1 MAAVGLI
8 KLLGMKSSTYPLLA
22 ASDPTRI
29 AAMPLRP
36 TANTFHDLLMQHN
49 DALLRWVL
57 ARVGQP
63 KDQDDPA
70 RRAFV
75 EAAAEMQRRRGEPD
89 FSAWLYAAAVRVA
102 RRLSGGDGTP
112 QFLPEAALAGLLPE
126 MRSVLRLVARGGIG
140 VDEANLLLPMPLE
153 MVRRRLVHTRQ
164 STHSAAMRGNS
175 GRLSD

>member
-1 MAAVGLI
+1 
-8 KLLGMKSSTYPLLA
+8 
-22 ASDPTRI
+22 
-29 AAMPLRP
+29 MPLRP
-36 TANTFHDLLMQHN
+36 VAHTFHDLLMQHN

-63 KDQDDPA
+63 MDTDDPA

-102 RRLSGGDGTP
+102 RRLSGGDGTQQP
-112 QFLPEAALAGLLPE
+112 LPEAALTGLLPE
-126 MRSVLRLVARGGIG
+126 MRSLLRLVARGGIG
-140 VDEANLLLPMPLE
+140 VDEANLLLSMPLE

-164 STHSAAMRGNS
+164 GTQSAAMRGIP
-175 GRLSD
+175 GRLSN

>member
-1 MAAVGLI
+1 MN
-8 KLLGMKSSTYPLLA
+8 SSAFPLLA
-22 ASDPTRI
+22 ASDPTRF
-29 AAMPLRP
+29 AAVSLRP
-36 TANTFHDLLMQHN
+36 TARTFHDLLMQHN

-63 KDQDDPA
+63 TDANDPA

-102 RRLSGGDGTP
+102 RRLSSGDGTQLP
-112 QFLPEAALAGLLPE
+112 LPEAALTGLLPE

-140 VDEANLLLPMPLE
+140 IDEANLLLAMPLE
-153 MVRRRLVHTRQ
+153 TVRHRLVHTRQ
-164 STHSAAMRGNS
+164 CTHSAAMPGNS
-175 GRLSD
+175 GRLSN

>member
-1 MAAVGLI
+1 
-8 KLLGMKSSTYPLLA
+8 
-22 ASDPTRI
+22 
-29 AAMPLRP
+29 MPLRP
-36 TANTFHDLLMQHN
+36 AAHTFHDLLMQHN
-49 DALLRWVL
+49 DTLLRWVL

-63 KDQDDPA
+63 LDTDDPA

-102 RRLSGGDGTP
+102 RRLSGGDGT
-112 QFLPEAALAGLLPE
+112 QQLLPEAALTGLLPE

-140 VDEANLLLPMPLE
+140 VDEANLLLSMPLE

-164 STHSAAMRGNS
+164 GAHSAAMRGIP
-175 GRLSD
+175 GRFSN

>member
-1 MAAVGLI
+1 
-8 KLLGMKSSTYPLLA
+8 
-22 ASDPTRI
+22 
-29 AAMPLRP
+29 MPLRP
-36 TANTFHDLLMQHN
+36 TAHTFHDLLMQHN

-63 KDQDDPA
+63 MDTDDPA

-102 RRLSGGDGTP
+102 RRLSGGDGT
-112 QFLPEAALAGLLPE
+112 QQLLPEAALTGLLPE

-140 VDEANLLLPMPLE
+140 VDEANLLLSMPLE

-164 STHSAAMRGNS
+164 SPHSAAMRGIP
-175 GRLSD
+175 GRFSN

>member
-1 MAAVGLI
+1 
-8 KLLGMKSSTYPLLA
+8 MKSSTNPLLA

-29 AAMPLRP
+29 AAKPLRP
-36 TANTFHDLLMQHN
+36 TANTFHDLLMLHN

-63 KDQDDPA
+63 MDPDDPA

-102 RRLSGGDGTP
+102 RRLSGGGGGGTQ